1 MSSKNGFSDSIANR
15 YALALY
21 ELCEENSELEKVEI
35 QSKDIIKLFEESED
49 FKSLVENPIN
59 KKDEQINVIKNIAD
73 KFDFAETFSK
83 FLCFVAL
90 KRRFFFYKKNFE

>member
-49 FKSLVENPIN
+49 FKSLV
-59 KKDEQINVIKNIAD
+59 
-73 KFDFAETFSK
+73 
-83 FLCFVAL
+83 
-90 KRRFFFYKKNFE
+90 